1 MKSIKV
7 IIPAFNEE
15 KSIDHVIRDI
25 PTIVDEIIV
34 VNNNST
40 DNTQDVAKEAGA
52 TVVFEKR
59 KGYGYSCLKGIEYL
73 NNFR

>member
-15 KSIDHVIRDI
+15 KSIGHVIRDI

-40 DNTQDVAKEAGA
+40 DNTQEVAKEAGA

-59 KGYGYSCLKGIEYL
+59 KGYGCGII
-73 NNFR
+73 RSV